1 MCSSHVWLCSR
12 YTWVSM
18 MLLLILNPGRTMTPT
33 TEVVEEDEEASSSS
47 SMVHGTTDVMNEAW
61 NA

>member
-1 MCSSHVWLCSR
+1 
-12 YTWVSM
+12 
-18 MLLLILNPGRTMTPT
+18 MTPT

>member
-1 MCSSHVWLCSR
+1 
-12 YTWVSM
+12 M

-33 TEVVEEDEEASSSS
+33 TEDVEEDEEDASSSS
-47 SMVHGTTDVMNEAW
+47 MFHGTTDVMNEAW

>member
-1 MCSSHVWLCSR
+1 
-12 YTWVSM
+12 
-18 MLLLILNPGRTMTPT
+18 MTPT
-33 TEVVEEDEEASSSS
+33 TEVVEEDEEDSSLS

>member
-1 MCSSHVWLCSR
+1 
-12 YTWVSM
+12 M
-18 MLLLILNPGRTMTPT
+18 MLLLTLNPGSTMTPT
-33 TEVVEEDEEASSSS
+33 TEVVEENEEASSSS